1 MSEKNYASKTIFQ
14 HRKKMLILAIR
25 HNQRFARLNIF
36 PIDLFQRWYKWIIFH
51 IKTAPFLLKIS
62 AKSHKGV
69 KILEYCSFNIFKEI
83 NKSPSTVGTE
93 NPARRDYLCLSES
106 WPQMWNHISWG
117 RGTCSAVLHACL
129 PSQWMVM
136 GFDCAASTCRDEFSP
151 FKGNLHR
158 SQPAFRHDFSP
169 TFFLRHVL
177 EQIEVNTWQMKYN
190 LYLRQNGKSHQW

>member
-25 HNQRFARLNIF
+25 HNQTFARLNIF

-106 WPQMWNHISWG
+106 WPQCE
-117 RGTCSAVLHACL
+117 TTSAEDGAPAALSFMLASPPSGWWWVLT
-129 PSQWMVM
+129 V
-136 GFDCAASTCRDEFSP
+136 
-151 FKGNLHR
+151 
-158 SQPAFRHDFSP
+158 QPAHAVMSFHLSKGIYTVLSP
-169 TFFLRHVL
+169 RSGMISHPPSSSNTFW
-177 EQIEVNTWQMKYN
+177 NK
-190 LYLRQNGKSHQW
+190 

>member
-25 HNQRFARLNIF
+25 HNQTFARLNIF
-36 PIDLFQRWYKWIIFH
+36 STDLFQRWYKWIIFH

-106 WPQMWNHISWG
+106 WPQCE
-117 RGTCSAVLHACL
+117 TTSAEDGAPAALSFMLAI

-169 TFFLRHVL
+169 TFFLKHIL